1 MKTICAK
8 EKKMDIQ
15 AKIKIALETGIVW
28 IDGEVDRKMGDMVT
42 EIFFSLIA
50 KGSQRGD
57 FVPVDVLINSGG
69 GFTGIGL
76 AIYDMI
82 KAYPGT
88 TRTVVFSRAGSAAAL
103 ILQAGDV
110 RVATPNA
117 RLLFHHLKVN
127 EVKLDSI
134 RNEEKFT
141 ELKNELI
148 ELHRRLN
155 DAHDRKIVSDEEWE
169 TLLSLDEWIYPNQA
183 LKIGCLDE
191 IITNPFSKK

>member
-1 MKTICAK
+1 
-8 EKKMDIQ
+8 MDIQ
-15 AKIKIALETGIVW
+15 ERIKIALETGIIW
-28 IDGEVDRKMGDMVT
+28 IEGEVDGKMGDMVS

-50 KGSQRGD
+50 KGSQCGD

-69 GFTGIGL
+69 GYTGIGL

-88 TRTVVFSRAGSAAAL
+88 TRTIVFPRAGSAAAL

-117 RLLFHHLKVN
+117 RLLFHHLKVT
-127 EVKLDSI
+127 EVRLDSI
-134 RNEEKFT
+134 RNEEKFA

-155 DAHDRKIVSDEEWE
+155 DAHDRKLISEEEWE
-169 TLLSLDEWIYPNQA
+169 TLLSLDEWIYPEQA
-183 LKIGCLDE
+183 LEIGCIDE
-191 IITNPFSKK
+191 ITTNPFLKK